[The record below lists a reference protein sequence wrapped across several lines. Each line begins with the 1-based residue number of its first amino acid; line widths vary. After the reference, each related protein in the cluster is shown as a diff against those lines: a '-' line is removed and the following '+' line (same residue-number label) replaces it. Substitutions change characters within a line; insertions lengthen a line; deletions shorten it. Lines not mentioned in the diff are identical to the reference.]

1 MTDVTPHL
9 DLGSGDELFRY
20 PPDASVDWRTRGEL
34 YEYRRREE
42 LARGF
47 IQSSANVA
55 DHAAQ
60 VRVDGGMRLFRRAVK
75 GFVRLDAEI
84 ELLTRNNPGLANAL
98 RTMESQLM
106 LNCNEVVENLMNR
119 RQ

>member
-1 MTDVTPHL
+1 MTDVAPRS
-9 DLGSGDELFRY
+9 DQDYGDEFFRY
-20 PPDASVDWRTRGEL
+20 PREVSADWRNRGEL
-34 YEYRRREE
+34 YEYQRREE

-47 IQSSANVA
+47 IQSAANVA

-60 VRVDGGMRLFRRAVK
+60 VRVDGGIRLLRRTVK
-75 GFVRLDAEI
+75 GFVKLDAEI

-106 LNCNEVVENLMNR
+106 LNCNEVIEGLMNR